1 MPSLQPRHSTCIFV
15 SVSDTEKRV
24 RVLECGADCDS
35 SEGSAICPD
44 YFHFPLKPAQLI
56 SVGGE
61 WGESVSE
68 RERERERPNIFRA
81 STCLV
86 MYE

>member
-1 MPSLQPRHSTCIFV
+1 MYVFSWLLLSIELVEWHLPSLQPRHSTCIFV

-61 WGESVSE
+61 WGESASE
-68 RERERERPNIFRA
+68 
-81 STCLV
+81 
-86 MYE
+86 